1 MLNNDQDCQLSSQA
15 RRDRLKGAVV
25 RLSTDGKGRR
35 VGKSYA
41 TLGLHRAAL
50 AKPQRRR
57 GKMKDCHDLH
67 QLERSLRRWF
77 QR

>member
-35 VGKSYA
+35 VDR
-41 TLGLHRAAL
+41 LL
-50 AKPQRRR
+50 AKKICR
-57 GKMKDCHDLH
+57 KK
-67 QLERSLRRWF
+67 
-77 QR
+77 